1 MAKKNLYAVAIT
13 RRKSS
18 TLDADGKEQFYLMVE
33 FADSEDAKGG
43 TLKIIG
49 DWGRQSDMYNT
60 LCHATVRDTTDPVVL
75 EENKRVV
82 INPVTAGQ
90 GWIVMDKSVPSLIQY
105 RKRDANTNVRKSL
118 ANSVRLVAL
127 VDFGEDPQEMV
138 DAEMVRRCL
147 TDEPDEHGLG
157 TWYRPRLGEDY
168 SDYYVAECTWDDIRE
183 SLGYPPIASA
193 DVDDVLA
200 VQAGED
206 E

>member
-1 MAKKNLYAVAIT
+1 MAKKVELFCIAIT
-13 RRKSS
+13 QR
-18 TLDADGKEQFYLMVE
+18 TANDGERTYLMAE
-33 FADSEDAKGG
+33 FANSEDAKGG

-49 DWGRQSDMYNT
+49 DWGRQSELYDK
-60 LCHATVRDTTDPVVL
+60 LCHATVRGTTEPVVL
-75 EENKRVV
+75 EDDKRVV
-82 INPVTAGQ
+82 INPITAGQ
-90 GWIVMDKSVPSLIQY
+90 GWLVTDRSVPSLIQY
-105 RKRDANTNVRKSL
+105 RKRDADSPIRKSL
-118 ANSVRLVAL
+118 AQSVRLVAL
-127 VDFGEDPQEMV
+127 EDLGEDPQEMV

-147 TDEPDEHGLG
+147 TDEPGENGLG